1 MPAAF
6 GFRHN
11 ARRIKVLADDKPAGM
26 PDEEPPAVR
35 QMPLGIVIARIL
47 VVSGMGFAAAFA
59 IFFLVGGLWL
69 LGLVSIAATVAFLIL
84 MFAIERGAE
93 GHAE

>member
-1 MPAAF
+1 MDDDGAPA
-6 GFRHN
+6 
-11 ARRIKVLADDKPAGM
+11 P
-26 PDEEPPAVR
+26 R

-69 LGLVSIAATVAFLIL
+69 LGLASAVATILFLGL

-93 GHAE
+93 GGVH

>member
-1 MPAAF
+1 
-6 GFRHN
+6 
-11 ARRIKVLADDKPAGM
+11 
-26 PDEEPPAVR
+26 
-35 QMPLGIVIARIL
+35 MPLGIVVARIL
-47 VVSGMGFAAAFA
+47 IVSGLAFAAAFA

-69 LGLVSIAATVAFLIL
+69 LGLASVAATALFLLL

>member
-1 MPAAF
+1 
-6 GFRHN
+6 
-11 ARRIKVLADDKPAGM
+11 
-26 PDEEPPAVR
+26 
-35 QMPLGIVIARIL
+35 MPLGIVVARIL
-47 VVSGMGFAAAFA
+47 IVSGLAFAAAFA

-69 LGLVSIAATVAFLIL
+69 LGLASVGATGVFLFL

>member
-1 MPAAF
+1 VQEQPSPPS
-6 GFRHN
+6 
-11 ARRIKVLADDKPAGM
+11 IS
-26 PDEEPPAVR
+26 DEEPATVR

-47 VVSGMGFAAAFA
+47 VVSGMAFAAAFA

-69 LGLVSIAATVAFLIL
+69 LGLISIAATLVFLVL

-93 GHAE
+93 GKAEW

>member
-1 MPAAF
+1 MQEDPTPV
-6 GFRHN
+6 G
-11 ARRIKVLADDKPAGM
+11 L
-26 PDEEPPAVR
+26 PDEEPPAIK

-47 VVSGMGFAAAFA
+47 VVSAMAFAAAFA
-59 IFFLVGGLWL
+59 IFVLVGGLWL
-69 LGLVSIAATVAFLIL
+69 LALVSMAATLVFLLL

>member
-1 MPAAF
+1 MQEQSSPPGAAE
-6 GFRHN
+6 
-11 ARRIKVLADDKPAGM
+11 
-26 PDEEPPAVR
+26 DEEAVVR

-69 LGLVSIAATVAFLIL
+69 LAGVSILATLVFLAL

-93 GHAE
+93 AAENKL

>member
-1 MPAAF
+1 
-6 GFRHN
+6 
-11 ARRIKVLADDKPAGM
+11 
-26 PDEEPPAVR
+26 
-35 QMPLGIVIARIL
+35 MPLGIVLARIL
-47 VVSGMGFAAAFA
+47 IVSGLGFAAAFA

-69 LGLVSIAATVAFLIL
+69 FGLVSIAATAVFLLL

>member
-1 MPAAF
+1 VDETPT
-6 GFRHN
+6 
-11 ARRIKVLADDKPAGM
+11 GM
-26 PDEEPPAVR
+26 PEEEPAAVR

-47 VVSGMGFAAAFA
+47 VVSGMAFAAAFA

-69 LGLVSIAATVAFLIL
+69 LALISVGVTAVFLLL